1 MKKQFFTRL
10 AALLTA
16 ALLFALPVALAE
28 AAPDV
33 ETGAVDQCPPERGDI
48 ALDVA
53 VDPMAPPATEAGDT
67 GLWVE
72 YASEAEQAAVELG
85 EIELPTDGEDGTAR
99 AAAGDETVLAR
110 LWTEPGYAAV
120 ADGAQVYADA
130 ALQGLYGAFPKGATV
145 YVEALQDGGALLR
158 IRFDTDGA
166 RAWGEAIP
174 TGYVL
179 AGDTLPLNAQET
191 AALTAAL
198 GADPRTRKAGD
209 APVPL
214 AAFDAQAH
222 AVSTGADSEDAGE
235 SGDGAEAQAAEP
247 LIQGLGVYARTQ
259 EEIQAFADANP
270 SYTAQL
276 NIYTKAATDDPYT
289 VGYLSDV
296 NQRSALNL
304 LNQVRYIAGLDGNLT
319 LLPEREEMEA
329 ATALVLRLF
338 GGLSHYPPRAEALSD
353 AQYDALYSLGY
364 AGASRSNIAMGYT
377 ATSAILA
384 YMADSDEDNIA
395 KVGHRRWILNP
406 PLGQTVMGA
415 NGRFSAMYVHDQSAP
430 GGQTRVAWPAQQMP
444 VQYFS
449 AEDPWSV
456 SFGTVLDASQI
467 QVDLV
472 RQWDG
477 KTWHFSETA
486 SDGFFV
492 VNNQAYAQRGCVI
505 FRPEGLDGVMIG
517 DAFNVSITD
526 GANNTVTRYTVNFFS
541 LNTAAS
547 APLSRPQVTAVKTDA
562 GNVIQWSAVER
573 AVGYY
578 VCRRTMENTSL
589 YAIIADVEG
598 ETRYVDRAV
607 DDDQVYYYQVYP
619 HTNCVTCPLMSGV
632 KATAP
637 LPDKIRLS
645 PGDTPRVYVDDT
657 LQLEALL
664 EPVYAESGLFWNS
677 TNEYVAEVDQSG
689 LVKAKHTGVTTISAT
704 TDNEKTAKVKVRVV
718 ARPISLKGATV
729 TAADRTWTGKSLK
742 TAVTVKVGGKTLAE
756 GTDYTVAYTGNKAVG
771 KARVTVT
778 GIGKYADAKKASFCI
793 LPPKVSGLKLQAGA
807 GKLTVT
813 WKKGSGVNGYQLQY
827 GTRKSLSGGTRIT
840 VAKPKAVSRTI
851 RSLKSGVKYYVR
863 VRSYKTVNGKKYYS
877 KWSDT
882 KSARTE

>member
-1 MKKQFFTRL
+1 MKKQIFTRL

-16 ALLFALPVALAE
+16 ALLFALPAALAE
-28 AAPDV
+28 AADV
-33 ETGAVDQCPPERGDI
+33 EAGIVDRPYGESGDI

-53 VDPMAPPATEAGDT
+53 VDPLAPPATEAGDT

-72 YASEAEQAAVELG
+72 YAPDAAQAAVELG
-85 EIELPTDGEDGTAR
+85 EIELPADGEGPEQ
-99 AAAGDETVLAR
+99 AADAQGEVLAQ

-120 ADGAQVYADA
+120 ADGAQIYADA
-130 ALQGLYGAFPKGATV
+130 ALERLYGTFPRGATV
-145 YVEALQDGGALLR
+145 YVEAWQDGGALLR
-158 IRFDTDGA
+158 VRFDTEQA

-174 TGYVL
+174 AGYVL
-179 AGDTLPLNAQET
+179 AGETLPLNAQET

-198 GADPRTRKAGD
+198 AADARTRDLNGV
-209 APVPL
+209 PVPL
-214 AAFDAQAH
+214 AAPDAAAH
-222 AVSTGADSEDAGE
+222 AVATGEAE
-235 SGDGAEAQAAEP
+235 GAEAEEGTEAAEP
-247 LIQGLGVYARTQ
+247 LVQGLGVYARTQ
-259 EEIQAFADANP
+259 EEIQAFADAHP

-319 LLPEREEMEA
+319 LMPEREEMMA
-329 ATALVLRLF
+329 ATSLVLRLF
-338 GGLSHYPPRAEALSD
+338 GGLSHYPSRAAALSD
-353 AQYDALYSLGY
+353 SQYDALYSLGY

-384 YMADSDEDNIA
+384 YMADCDADNIA

-406 PLGQTVMGA
+406 PLGRTIMGA
-415 NGRFSAMYVHDQSAP
+415 NGRFSAMYVYDQSAA

-456 SFGTVLDASQI
+456 SFGMTLDASQV

-477 KTWHFSETA
+477 RAWHFSEAA

-517 DAFNVSITD
+517 DVFNVSITD
-526 GANNTVTRYTVNFFS
+526 GANNTVTRYTVSFFS
-541 LNTAAS
+541 LNTAAA
-547 APLSRPQVTAVKTDA
+547 APLARPQVTAVKTDV

-573 AVGYY
+573 AIGYY
-578 VCRRTMENTSL
+578 VCRRTAEDDSL
-589 YAIIADVEG
+589 YAVIADVAG

-607 DDDQVYYYQVYP
+607 DDDQVYSYQVYP
-619 HTNCVTCPLMSGV
+619 HTNCVTCPLVSGV

-637 LPDKIRLS
+637 KPEGIKLS
-645 PGDTPRVYVDDT
+645 PGKTVRMYVDET
-657 LQLEALL
+657 LQLEAILK
-664 EPVYAESGLFWNS
+664 PVYAESGLFWNS
-677 TNEYVAEVDQSG
+677 TNEYVATVDQSG
-689 LVKAKHTGVTTISAT
+689 LVTPGHTGVTTVSAT
-704 TDNEKTAKVKVRVV
+704 TDNEKTAKVTVRVLV
-718 ARPISLKGATV
+718 RPVSLKGATV
-729 TAADRTWTGKSLK
+729 TVSDKTWTGKALK
-742 TAVTVKVGGKTLAE
+742 PAVAVKLGDKALTRGKDFTVQYEDNL
-756 GTDYTVAYTGNKAVG
+756 DVG

-778 GIGKYADAKKASFCI
+778 GKGGYEGVLKASFKV
-793 LPPKVSGLKLQAGA
+793 LPPKVSGLKLKAGA
-807 GKLTVT
+807 GKLTAT
-813 WKKGSGVNGYQLQY
+813 WNRVAGVSGYQLQY
-827 GTRKSLSGGTRIT
+827 GTRKSLSGGKRVTIG
-840 VAKPKAVSRTI
+840 KPGATARTI
-851 RSLKSGVKYYVR
+851 RSLKPGAKYYVR
-863 VRSYKTVNGKKYYS
+863 VRSYKTVKGKKYYS
-877 KWSDT
+877 DWSAA
-882 KSARTE
+882 KRAQVE